1 MTTNLSIDTMPAE
14 NPSSRPE
21 ASSDGPATPPP
32 PEGEAERLVVP
43 SDVVLQ
49 NRREIWIEHGSELYR
64 LRITNNGKLLL
75 TK

>member
-1 MTTNLSIDTMPAE
+1 MTTNLSIDNMAAAE
-14 NPSSRPE
+14 N
-21 ASSDGPATPPP
+21 ASPDFENPPKSP
-32 PEGEAERLVVP
+32 QAGETETERLVVP
-43 SDVVLQ
+43 SEVVLQ